1 MITSSPP
8 SLGSDAVAGSI
19 GLGDYCGQNDAVT
32 AADVV
37 VHLTTVTQWADSQ
50 RAGVVRPA
58 SLVTEGFVHCSR
70 LDQIADVANRFYRG
84 CEGLVLLVIPVAACV
99 PELRWEPPA
108 HPDGSAAS
116 TQELSTHESST
127 QESSTQ
133 ESSPQELSAVFPHLY
148 GPIDAGWVSAV
159 VDFAPGADGLF
170 IAPVLA

>member
-1 MITSSPP
+1 
-8 SLGSDAVAGSI
+8 VAGSI

-116 TQELSTHESST
+116 TQESSP
-127 QESSTQ
+127 Q
-133 ESSPQELSAVFPHLY
+133 ESSPQDLSAVFPHLY